1 MERPGKSSLDK
12 LELMFFEK
20 TFPRWYLEVLDK
32 DVHRNPRPIN
42 EDDYKTKKSFE
53 MLAADSKF
61 LNRTERSA

>member
-42 EDDYKTKKSFE
+42 EDDYKTKKSF
-53 MLAADSKF
+53 
-61 LNRTERSA
+61 